1 MDYTIL
7 IYYISGI
14 LIFVAILISLFAQIK
29 VQSTYEKY
37 SKGKSSLNITGGD
50 FAKKLSI
57 EQGLQLNINT
67 CSGKLSDH
75 YNSKDKSLNISAE
88 NYNSDSVASL
98 AVVAHEFGHAMQDNE
113 HYAPLKIRQLVIKT
127 SNLISKWL
135 MPLIIISAILS
146 LFVGLAGTIIL
157 AVMVGVYAI
166 SLLANLVTLPVEINA
181 SKRAMVLINQMN
193 VSEDEK
199 SKMKQMLSAAAMTY
213 LAATL
218 LSLVYFLRFLSLF
231 LLTRRD

>member
-37 SKGKSSLNITGGD
+37 SKEKSSLNTTGGD

-113 HYAPLKIRQLVIKT
+113 QYVPLKIRQLVIKT

-213 LAATL
+213 VAAL
-218 LSLVYFLRFLSLF
+218 LVSLVYFLRFLSLF